1 MNMIRTFRNG
11 DVPALAELW
20 IQHWSLLGPPPAV
33 TPAKIEQAI
42 LSRTFFD
49 PAAMLLVESSQR
61 IQGWCH
67 YAIDPLRAETA
78 VICAICFAPQSG
90 SAAEDLLAATL
101 DRIHS
106 QNIRYIEVGL
116 ARDDRFGYAGL
127 EPIGHGVGVP
137 DESDRVMSLI
147 SDVGFAATRTYTQ
160 MTVATATYRP
170 PVSREAIQL
179 RRSTAITRELSV
191 SADTRGASAMSHLDV
206 ELHRLTGRD
215 GNSLAEVTLWSS
227 DPEAEVM
234 NANHAILDI
243 SRDHQCVD
251 LIPTQAFLIAS
262 LLQKLASRR
271 IFSVET
277 VIDSDQA
284 LLYEQLISLRFDP
297 QQHGTIWSK
306 A

>member
-11 DVPALAELW
+11 DVPALSELW
-20 IQHWSLLGPPPAV
+20 IKHWSLLGPPPDV

-49 PAAMLLVESSQR
+49 PTTMLLVESPNG

-78 VICAICFAPQSG
+78 VICAICLAPQSG
-90 SAAEDLLAATL
+90 SAGEDLLAETL

-106 QNIRYIEVGL
+106 HNIRYIEVGL
-116 ARDDRFGYAGL
+116 ARDDRFGYVGL
-127 EPIGHGVGVP
+127 EPIGHGIGIP
-137 DESDRVMSLI
+137 DESDRVTSLI
-147 SDVGFAATRTYTQ
+147 ADAGFAATRTYTR
-160 MTVATATYRP
+160 MNVATTTYRP

-179 RRSTAITRELSV
+179 RRSTAITREPSLSE
-191 SADTRGASAMSHLDV
+191 DTRRASAMSHMDV
-206 ELHRLTGRD
+206 ELHRLAGRD
-215 GNSLAEVTLWSS
+215 GKSLAEVTLWAS

-234 NANHAILDI
+234 NAKHAILDI

-251 LIPTQAFLIAS
+251 LDPTQAFLIAS
-262 LLQKLASRR
+262 ILQMLAARQ

-277 VIDSDQA
+277 AIDSDQA

>member
-11 DVPALAELW
+11 DVPALSELW
-20 IQHWSLLGPPPAV
+20 IKHWSLLGPPPDV
-33 TPAKIEQAI
+33 TPTKIEQAI

-49 PAAMLLVESSQR
+49 PATMLLVESSEG
-61 IQGWCH
+61 IQGWSH
-67 YAIDPLRAETA
+67 FAIDPLRADTA
-78 VICAICFAPQSG
+78 VICAICLAPQSG
-90 SAAEDLLAATL
+90 SAGEDLLAETL

-106 QNIRYIEVGL
+106 HNIRYIEVGL
-116 ARDDRFGYAGL
+116 ARDDRFGYVGL
-127 EPIGHGVGVP
+127 EPIGHGIGVP
-137 DESDRVMSLI
+137 DESERVTSLI
-147 SDVGFAATRTYTQ
+147 ADAGFAATRTYTR

-179 RRSTAITRELSV
+179 RRSTAITRESSV
-191 SADTRGASAMSHLDV
+191 AADSRQASAMSHLDV
-206 ELHRLTGRD
+206 ELHRLAGRD
-215 GNSLAEVTLWSS
+215 GNSLADVALWAS

-234 NANHAILDI
+234 NAKHAILDI

-251 LIPTQAFLIAS
+251 LDPKQAFLIAS
-262 LLQKLASRR
+262 LLQMLASRQ
-271 IFSVET
+271 IYSVET
-277 VIDSDQA
+277 AIDSDQA